1 MTMFNNEAS
10 LINEQATEE
19 IIILKEAMK
28 WMELI
33 QAETGEMYLTDGE
46 MVVVLTPHQ
55 RNFIS
60 NRGV

>member
-10 LINEQATEE
+10 FINEQATEE
-19 IIILKEAMK
+19 IIALKEAMK
-28 WMELI
+28 WMDLI
-33 QAETGEMYLTDGE
+33 QTEMGEMYLTDGE

>member
-10 LINEQATEE
+10 FINEQATEE
-19 IIILKEAMK
+19 IITLKEAMK

-46 MVVVLTPHQ
+46 MVVVLTPRQ
-55 RNFIS
+55 QNFIS
-60 NRGV
+60 KRGV

>member
-1 MTMFNNEAS
+1 MTVFNNEAS

-19 IIILKEAMK
+19 IISLKEAMK
-28 WMELI
+28 WMDLV
-33 QAETGEMYLTDGE
+33 QTETGEMYLTDGE

>member
-1 MTMFNNEAS
+1 MTVFNNEAS

-19 IIILKEAMK
+19 IIALKEAMK
-28 WMELI
+28 WMDLI
-33 QAETGEMYLTDGE
+33 QTETGEMYLTDGE

-55 RNFIS
+55 RNFVS

>member
-10 LINEQATEE
+10 FINEQATEE
-19 IIILKEAMK
+19 IIALKEAMK
-28 WMELI
+28 WMDLI
-33 QAETGEMYLTDGE
+33 QTETGEMYLTDGE

-60 NRGV
+60 KRGV

>member
-10 LINEQATEE
+10 FINEQATEE
-19 IIILKEAMK
+19 IIALREALK

-33 QAETGEMYLTDGE
+33 QTETGEMYLTDGE

-55 RNFIS
+55 QNFIS
-60 NRGV
+60 KRGV